1 MLRIKMI
8 VECVIDVIV
17 VLMLFVIYYW
27 RDVGKYG
34 DNVFFYDKEI
44 EYDVNCVFVFLGD
57 IKCICVIG

>member
-1 MLRIKMI
+1 MF
-8 VECVIDVIV
+8 IV